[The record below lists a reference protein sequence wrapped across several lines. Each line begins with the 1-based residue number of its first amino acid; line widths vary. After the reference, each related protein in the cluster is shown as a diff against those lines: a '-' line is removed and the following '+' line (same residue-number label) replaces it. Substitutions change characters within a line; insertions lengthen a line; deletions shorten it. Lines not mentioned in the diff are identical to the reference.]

1 MSDRLSSSLILQLT
15 QPYPLA
21 AQILTKHKC
30 DNYEMTPILTLIM
43 EKSCI
48 LFEILS
54 YNLYLI
60 LFWACAQAPEQ
71 QKIREK
77 KTPDPS
83 LGLTLVLMRLAFKGS
98 AVTHRLVSHGPPA
111 L

>member
-30 DNYEMTPILTLIM
+30 DNYGMTPILTLIM

-77 KTPDPS
+77 KRQTRHW
-83 LGLTLVLMRLAFKGS
+83 V
-98 AVTHRLVSHGPPA
+98 
-111 L
+111 

>member
-48 LFEILS
+48 LFEILR

-60 LFWACAQAPEQ
+60 LFEASVKVIER
-71 QKIREK
+71 QKIRTRK
-77 KTPDPS
+77 PQTRHW
-83 LGLTLVLMRLAFKGS
+83 V
-98 AVTHRLVSHGPPA
+98 
-111 L
+111 

>member
-1 MSDRLSSSLILQLT
+1 MSDRLYSSLILQLT

-30 DNYEMTPILTLIM
+30 DNYGMTPILTLIM

-48 LFEILS
+48 LFEILR

-60 LFWACAQAPEQ
+60 LFEACAKVIER
-71 QKIREK
+71 QKIRTRK
-77 KTPDPS
+77 PQTRHW
-83 LGLTLVLMRLAFKGS
+83 V
-98 AVTHRLVSHGPPA
+98 
-111 L
+111 